1 MIIHYW
7 NTLGQKRSIEESDVN
22 KIQPFEH
29 HGKPG
34 IRRMYR
40 SNAANPE
47 RLGMFKS
54 EEIRDSELKNIA
66 QAFKE
71 EVEEYTIQNSIYENM
86 KSTDTMFFN

>member
-7 NTLGQKRSIEESDVN
+7 NTLGHKCNIEESDEK
-22 KIQPFEH
+22 KIQPFEY

-34 IRRMYR
+34 IKRMYR
-40 SNAANPE
+40 SNAASPE
-47 RLGMFKS
+47 RLGLF
-54 EEIRDSELKNIA
+54 ETADIRDSELKNIA

-71 EVEEYTIQNSIYENM
+71 EVEEYTIQNSIYENV